1 MPGHV
6 LNCFSAQTAERTLG
20 RKQNCPDH
28 RLMQMSTRAVVPL
41 LPLSEA
47 LKPAQTLNPVF
58 DIAGEPHVMV
68 TQYLAAVPDKW
79 LQSPICSL
87 QQSHDDIVA
96 AVDFLFHGF

>member
-79 LQSPICSL
+79 RESPG
-87 QQSHDDIVA
+87 V
-96 AVDFLFHGF
+96 

>member
-1 MPGHV
+1 MSRYDVYPNQSGPGYLLDV
-6 LNCFSAQTAERTLG
+6 QADILQ
-20 RKQNCPDH
+20 
-28 RLMQMSTRAVVPL
+28 QMSTRAVVPL

-47 LKPAQTLNPVF
+47 LKPAKTLNPVF